1 MKVAIVSNGS
11 SNSSVESTYV
21 SLDDYRAHFNNPLAP
36 SANAQPYSKD
46 QREVQAN
53 TEPLN
58 WAPLVWLF
66 QTETNKQTE

>member
-11 SNSSVESTYV
+11 FNSSVESTYV

-36 SANAQPYSKD
+36 SANAQPYSMD

-58 WAPLVWLF
+58 D
-66 QTETNKQTE
+66 QTGHL